1 MERGR
6 QADGPARR
14 HLLRSLCAG
23 RRGAVIGARRGRGF
37 AAQGRDRF
45 FHREGAARQ
54 GTGQGRSRHQARRR
68 QARERE
74 IRRQRAGRHRRGRE
88 RETRGSG
95 GAEDQNSRSSGAA
108 SERFLAVRGGQVQT
122 GQPSHTARGAAAYR
136 AIHQTLD
143 GGVIFSD
150 PFAARILDD
159 ETRARLDETAALPS
173 LRPWRLFIAARSRF
187 SEDTLAA
194 CVARGVRQVVVLGA
208 GLDTFSLR
216 NPHAR
221 QGVRVFEVD
230 YPATQG
236 WKRERLKQAGL
247 AVPAL
252 LTFAPVD
259 FAPQS
264 LADGLR
270 AAGFQADRPAFFQW
284 LGVVPYLT
292 REAVWLTLDFIA
304 GVLESEVV
312 FDYAEPFENY
322 PANRR
327 ADVMEVA
334 ARAASRGEPWLRLFG
349 PAELSKMLCN
359 KGFGIVEDLGMV
371 EITDRCY
378 GALKQGIMIGPGTHI
393 VRAQKTP

>member
-1 MERGR
+1 
-6 QADGPARR
+6 
-14 HLLRSLCAG
+14 
-23 RRGAVIGARRGRGF
+23 
-37 AAQGRDRF
+37 
-45 FHREGAARQ
+45 
-54 GTGQGRSRHQARRR
+54 
-68 QARERE
+68 
-74 IRRQRAGRHRRGRE
+74 
-88 RETRGSG
+88 
-95 GAEDQNSRSSGAA
+95 
-108 SERFLAVRGGQVQT
+108 VQT

-159 ETRARLDETAALPS
+159 ETRGRLNETAADPS

-216 NPHAR
+216 NPHAG

-247 AVPAL
+247 AIPTS

-259 FAPQS
+259 FERQS

-292 REAVWLTLDFIA
+292 RKAVSLTLDFIA
-304 GVLESEVV
+304 GVPESEVV

-322 PANRR
+322 PDDRR

-334 ARAASRGEPWLRLFG
+334 ARAASRGEPWLSLFD
-349 PAELSKMLCN
+349 PAELSKLLRN
-359 KGFGIVEDLGMV
+359 KGFGIVEDLGLA
-371 EITDRCY
+371 EIAERFY
-378 GALKQGIMIGPGTHI
+378 GALKQGIVIGPGAHI
-393 VRAQKTP
+393 VRAGNTP

>member
-1 MERGR
+1 M
-6 QADGPARR
+6 
-14 HLLRSLCAG
+14 
-23 RRGAVIGARRGRGF
+23 
-37 AAQGRDRF
+37 
-45 FHREGAARQ
+45 
-54 GTGQGRSRHQARRR
+54 
-68 QARERE
+68 
-74 IRRQRAGRHRRGRE
+74 
-88 RETRGSG
+88 
-95 GAEDQNSRSSGAA
+95 
-108 SERFLAVRGGQVQT
+108 QT
-122 GQPSHTARGAAAYR
+122 GRPSHTARGAAAYR

-216 NPHAR
+216 NPHAG

-259 FAPQS
+259 FEQQS

-292 REAVWLTLDFIA
+292 REAVSLTLDFIA
-304 GVLESEVV
+304 GVPESEVV
-312 FDYAEPFENY
+312 FDYAEPLENY

-334 ARAASRGEPWLRLFG
+334 ARAAARGEPWLSLFD
-349 PAELSKMLCN
+349 PAELSKMLRN
-359 KGFGIVEDLGMV
+359 KGFGIVEDLGLA
-371 EITDRCY
+371 EIADRFY
-378 GALKQGIMIGPGTHI
+378 GALKQGIVIGPGAHI
-393 VRAQKTP
+393 VRAGNTP